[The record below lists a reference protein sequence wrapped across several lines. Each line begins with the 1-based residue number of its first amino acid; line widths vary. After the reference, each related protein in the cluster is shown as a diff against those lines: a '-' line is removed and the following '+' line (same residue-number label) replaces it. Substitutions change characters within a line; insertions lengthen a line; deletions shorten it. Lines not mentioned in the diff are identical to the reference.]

1 MNKFNTILFLAIFSL
16 IITVACSGPPD
27 VMDTAID
34 KQKELDA
41 AYEKATS
48 EIANDAKAKAEAEA
62 KTKADADVKTKDK
75 GRLVKIQMLDAGE
88 TYLYEPANLTF
99 KVGEKI
105 TFKITSETEFH
116 TFTIDELD
124 IYETADAGESYEFTI
139 TFETAGTYRLYC
151 VPHETL
157 GMIGEVTVQ

>member
-1 MNKFNTILFLAIFSL
+1 MNKFNTILFLTIFSL
-16 IITVACSGPPD
+16 IITVACSSTPD

-48 EIANDAKAKAEAEA
+48 EIANDAKDKTDADA

>member
-1 MNKFNTILFLAIFSL
+1 MRNIFFGLIVLIMIIGCSASDNQPNKTEE
-16 IITVACSGPPD
+16 ITSPPPPAKVPED
-27 VMDTAID
+27 LKTE
-34 KQKELDA
+34 KELSVQ
-41 AYEKATS
+41 E
-48 EIANDAKAKAEAEA
+48 
-62 KTKADADVKTKDK
+62 TKDK

>member
-1 MNKFNTILFLAIFSL
+1 MCFIRYQSNTTEEIPS
-16 IITVACSGPPD
+16 PPPPAKVTGD
-27 VMDTAID
+27 LKTE
-34 KQKELDA
+34 KELSDQ
-41 AYEKATS
+41 ESK
-48 EIANDAKAKAEAEA
+48 ER
-62 KTKADADVKTKDK
+62 
-75 GRLVKIQMLDAGE
+75 GRLVEVQMLDAGE
-88 TYLYEPANLTF
+88 NYVYEPADLTF
-99 KVGEKI
+99 KVGERI

-157 GMIGEVTVQ
+157 GMIGEVIVQ

>member
-1 MNKFNTILFLAIFSL
+1 MKKILFLAIFTFILSA
-16 IITVACSGPPD
+16 ACSSSPD
-27 VMDTAID
+27 VIDTAID

-48 EIANDAKAKAEAEA
+48 EIANDAKAKADADA

>member
-48 EIANDAKAKAEAEA
+48 EIANDAKAKAEED
-62 KTKADADVKTKDK
+62 TKAKEE
-75 GRLVKIQMLDAGE
+75 RLAQEEEDRKI
-88 TYLYEPANLTF
+88 
-99 KVGEKI
+99 
-105 TFKITSETEFH
+105 
-116 TFTIDELD
+116 
-124 IYETADAGESYEFTI
+124 
-139 TFETAGTYRLYC
+139 
-151 VPHETL
+151 
-157 GMIGEVTVQ
+157 

>member
-1 MNKFNTILFLAIFSL
+1 MRNIFFGL
-16 IITVACSGPPD
+16 IILILIIGCSSSDNQSNKTKEIISPPPPAKVTGD
-27 VMDTAID
+27 LKTE
-34 KQKELDA
+34 KELSA
-41 AYEKATS
+41 QE
-48 EIANDAKAKAEAEA
+48 
-62 KTKADADVKTKDK
+62 TKDK
-75 GRLVKIQMLDAGE
+75 GKLVEIQMLDAGE
-88 TYLYEPANLTF
+88 IYTYEPSNLTF
-99 KVGEKI
+99 KAGEKI

-157 GMIGEVTVQ
+157 GMIGEVTIQ

>member
-1 MNKFNTILFLAIFSL
+1 MKRILFSTIFVL
-16 IITVACSGPPD
+16 IISVACSSSPD

-62 KTKADADVKTKDK
+62 KTKADTDAKTKAVADVKTKDK

-157 GMIGEVTVQ
+157 

>member
-1 MNKFNTILFLAIFSL
+1 MRNIIFVLITLSMIIGCSSSDNQSNKTEE
-16 IITVACSGPPD
+16 ITSPPPPAKVTGD
-27 VMDTAID
+27 LKTE
-34 KQKELDA
+34 KELSA
-41 AYEKATS
+41 QES
-48 EIANDAKAKAEAEA
+48 
-62 KTKADADVKTKDK
+62 KDK
-75 GRLVKIQMLDAGE
+75 GRLVEVQMLDAGE
-88 TYLYEPANLTF
+88 NYVYEPADLTF

-124 IYETADAGESYEFTI
+124 LYETADAGESYEFTI

>member
-1 MNKFNTILFLAIFSL
+1 MRNIFVGLITLIMIIGCSSSDNQSNKIEE
-16 IITVACSGPPD
+16 ITSPPPPAKVTED
-27 VMDTAID
+27 LKTE
-34 KQKELDA
+34 KELSA
-41 AYEKATS
+41 QE
-48 EIANDAKAKAEAEA
+48 
-62 KTKADADVKTKDK
+62 TKDK
-75 GRLVKIQMLDAGE
+75 GKLVKIQMLDAGE

>member
-1 MNKFNTILFLAIFSL
+1 MRNIFFVL
-16 IITVACSGPPD
+16 IALLMIIACSSSDNQSNKTEEITSPPPPAKVPGD
-27 VMDTAID
+27 LKTE
-34 KQKELDA
+34 KELSA
-41 AYEKATS
+41 QES
-48 EIANDAKAKAEAEA
+48 N
-62 KTKADADVKTKDK
+62 DK
-75 GRLVKIQMLDAGE
+75 GRLVEVQMLDVGE
-88 TYLYEPANLTF
+88 NYVYEPADLTF

-124 IYETADAGESYEFTI
+124 LYETADAGESYEFTI
-139 TFETAGTYRLYC
+139 TFETAGTYKLYC

>member
-1 MNKFNTILFLAIFSL
+1 MRNIFFGLITMILIVIAGCVSSDNQSNTTEEIPS
-16 IITVACSGPPD
+16 PPPPAK
-27 VMDTAID
+27 VTGEL
-34 KQKELDA
+34 KTEKELSDQ
-41 AYEKATS
+41 ESK
-48 EIANDAKAKAEAEA
+48 ER
-62 KTKADADVKTKDK
+62 
-75 GRLVKIQMLDAGE
+75 GRLVEVQMLDAGE
-88 TYLYEPANLTF
+88 NYVYEPADLTF
-99 KVGEKI
+99 KVGERI

-124 IYETADAGESYEFTI
+124 LYETADAGESYEFTI

>member
-1 MNKFNTILFLAIFSL
+1 MRNIFFGLIALIMIIGCSSSDNQSNKTEE
-16 IITVACSGPPD
+16 ITSPPPPAKVTGD
-27 VMDTAID
+27 LKTE
-34 KQKELDA
+34 KELSA
-41 AYEKATS
+41 QE
-48 EIANDAKAKAEAEA
+48 
-62 KTKADADVKTKDK
+62 TKDK
-75 GRLVKIQMLDAGE
+75 GRLVTIQMLDAGE
-88 TYLYEPANLTF
+88 TYFYEPANLTF

-105 TFKITSETEFH
+105 TFKIISETEFH

-157 GMIGEVTVQ
+157 GMIGEVTVL

>member
-1 MNKFNTILFLAIFSL
+1 MNKFNTILFLSIFSL

-48 EIANDAKAKAEAEA
+48 EIANDAKAKADSDA

>member
-1 MNKFNTILFLAIFSL
+1 MRNIFFGLIALIMIIGCSASDNQSNKTEE
-16 IITVACSGPPD
+16 ITSPPPPEKVSGD
-27 VMDTAID
+27 LKTE
-34 KQKELDA
+34 KELSA
-41 AYEKATS
+41 QE
-48 EIANDAKAKAEAEA
+48 
-62 KTKADADVKTKDK
+62 TKDK

>member
-1 MNKFNTILFLAIFSL
+1 MTWSL
-16 IITVACSGPPD
+16 EKI
-27 VMDTAID
+27 
-34 KQKELDA
+34 ELSA
-41 AYEKATS
+41 QE
-48 EIANDAKAKAEAEA
+48 
-62 KTKADADVKTKDK
+62 TKDK
-75 GRLVKIQMLDAGE
+75 GRLVNIQMLDAGE

-105 TFKITSETEFH
+105 TFKITSEAEFH

>member
-1 MNKFNTILFLAIFSL
+1 MRNIFFVLITLLMIIGCSSSDNQSNKTEE
-16 IITVACSGPPD
+16 ITSPPPPAKVTGD
-27 VMDTAID
+27 LKTE
-34 KQKELDA
+34 KELSA
-41 AYEKATS
+41 QES
-48 EIANDAKAKAEAEA
+48 
-62 KTKADADVKTKDK
+62 KDK
-75 GRLVKIQMLDAGE
+75 GRLVEVQMLDVGE
-88 TYLYEPANLTF
+88 NYIYEPADLTF

-124 IYETADAGESYEFTI
+124 LYETADAGESYEFTI

>member
-1 MNKFNTILFLAIFSL
+1 MRNIFFGLITLIMIIGCSASDNQSNKTEE
-16 IITVACSGPPD
+16 ITSPPPPAKVPGD
-27 VMDTAID
+27 LKTE
-34 KQKELDA
+34 KELSA
-41 AYEKATS
+41 QE
-48 EIANDAKAKAEAEA
+48 
-62 KTKADADVKTKDK
+62 TKDK

-124 IYETADAGESYEFTI
+124 IYETADAGESYEFTM

>member
-1 MNKFNTILFLAIFSL
+1 MRNIFFGLIALIMIIGCSASDNQSNKTEE
-16 IITVACSGPPD
+16 ITSPPPPTKVTED
-27 VMDTAID
+27 LKTE
-34 KQKELDA
+34 KELSA
-41 AYEKATS
+41 QE
-48 EIANDAKAKAEAEA
+48 
-62 KTKADADVKTKDK
+62 TKDK
-75 GRLVKIQMLDAGE
+75 GRLVTIQMLDAGE
-88 TYLYEPANLTF
+88 TYFYEPANLTF

-105 TFKITSETEFH
+105 TFKIISETEFH

>member
-1 MNKFNTILFLAIFSL
+1 MNKFNTILFLTIFSL
-16 IITVACSGPPD
+16 IITVACSSTPD

-48 EIANDAKAKAEAEA
+48 EIANDAKAKADADA

-124 IYETADAGESYEFTI
+124 IYETADAGESYEFTM

>member
-1 MNKFNTILFLAIFSL
+1 MRNIFFGLIALIMIIGCSSSDNQSNKTKE
-16 IITVACSGPPD
+16 IISPPPPAKVTGD
-27 VMDTAID
+27 LKTE
-34 KQKELDA
+34 KELSA
-41 AYEKATS
+41 QE
-48 EIANDAKAKAEAEA
+48 
-62 KTKADADVKTKDK
+62 TKDK
-75 GRLVKIQMLDAGE
+75 GRLVTIQMLDAGE
-88 TYLYEPANLTF
+88 TYFYEPANLTF

-139 TFETAGTYRLYC
+139 TFETVGTYRLYC

-157 GMIGEVTVQ
+157 GMIGEVTIQ

>member
-1 MNKFNTILFLAIFSL
+1 MSSDAVVGTRTYWQFIEYGANMGFPLRIGNIFFGLIALIMIIGCSASDNQSNKTEE
-16 IITVACSGPPD
+16 ITSPPPPAKVSGD
-27 VMDTAID
+27 LKTE
-34 KQKELDA
+34 KELSVQ
-41 AYEKATS
+41 E
-48 EIANDAKAKAEAEA
+48 
-62 KTKADADVKTKDK
+62 TKDK

-124 IYETADAGESYEFTI
+124 IYSELAEMTE
-139 TFETAGTYRLYC
+139 
-151 VPHETL
+151 
-157 GMIGEVTVQ
+157 

>member
-1 MNKFNTILFLAIFSL
+1 MRNIFFVLITLFMIIGCSSSDNQSNKTEE
-16 IITVACSGPPD
+16 ITSPPPPAKVTGD
-27 VMDTAID
+27 LKTE
-34 KQKELDA
+34 KELSA
-41 AYEKATS
+41 QES
-48 EIANDAKAKAEAEA
+48 
-62 KTKADADVKTKDK
+62 KDK
-75 GRLVKIQMLDAGE
+75 GRLVEVQMLDAGE
-88 TYLYEPANLTF
+88 NYVYEPADLTF

-124 IYETADAGESYEFTI
+124 LYETADAGESYEFTI